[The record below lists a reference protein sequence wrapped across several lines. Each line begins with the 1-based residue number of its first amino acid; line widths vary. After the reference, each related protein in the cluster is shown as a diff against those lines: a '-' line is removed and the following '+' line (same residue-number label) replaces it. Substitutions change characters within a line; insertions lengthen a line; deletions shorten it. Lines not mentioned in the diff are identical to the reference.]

1 MVWIETPT
9 NPLLKLVDIQ
19 GAAEVVHQHE
29 VHLLTNGNRLLQDI
43 KGLGQSNNLL
53 LPFHSNKWPRQNFS
67 LQHQYNIKQAGD
79 ENREEYQSWDY

>member
-53 LPFHSNKWPRQNFS
+53 
-67 LQHQYNIKQAGD
+67 
-79 ENREEYQSWDY
+79 